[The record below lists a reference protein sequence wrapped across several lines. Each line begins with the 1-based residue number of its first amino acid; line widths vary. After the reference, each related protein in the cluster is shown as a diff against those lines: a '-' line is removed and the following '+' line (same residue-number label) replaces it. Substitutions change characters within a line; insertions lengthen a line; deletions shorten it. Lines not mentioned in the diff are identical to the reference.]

1 VERGLRAVRSAGLAE
16 DVADVRRS
24 FGVVGPPP
32 SLHNDVMTR
41 IDETR
46 LPGIGLRHDFVTA
59 AGARIG
65 VVTYRD
71 GRRELVV
78 YAESDPDECCA
89 SVPLDEEDAHV
100 LADLLGG
107 SQIIEHLERERERP
121 PT

>member
-1 VERGLRAVRSAGLAE
+1 
-16 DVADVRRS
+16 
-24 FGVVGPPP
+24 
-32 SLHNDVMTR
+32 MTR

-59 AGARIG
+59 TGARIG
-65 VVTYRD
+65 VVTDRD

-89 SVPLDEEDAHV
+89 SVPLDEEDAR
-100 LADLLGG
+100 AGG
-107 SQIIEHLERERERP
+107 SARGVADIEHLERERERP